1 MNKKIVVLIPSL
13 NEEKTVGSVIKE
25 FKKILPSAN
34 IHVFDNN
41 SYDKTKL
48 IAKKLGVTV
57 HNVKEK
63 GKGNVVR
70 RMFADVE
77 GEIYI
82 MIDADN
88 TYLINNINKMIKFF
102 IEEQLDMLVAKRVS
116 VEKKAYRFG
125 HIFGNKIF
133 SKLVKLIFGN
143 QIDDLFSGFR
153 IFSKRFVKSF
163 PGNSKGFEI
172 ETELTIHALEQRLP
186 MGEIICKYKSRPI
199 GSFSKLSTLKD
210 GLRILNVILVLIKD
224 ERPLFF
230 FSILS
235 LFFVIFSFIIGIPVI
250 ISFLQTGL
258 VEKIPS
264 AILAAINMVIGF
276 LCFFSGLILDVIK
289 KMRQENKRLTY
300 LNIK

>member
-25 FKKILPSAN
+25 FKKILPLAN

-48 IAKKLGVTV
+48 IAKKLGVIV

-186 MGEIICKYKSRPI
+186 MGEMLCEYKSRPI

-235 LFFVIFSFIIGIPVI
+235 LFFVIFSLIVGIPVI
-250 ISFLQTGL
+250 IGFLQTGL

-300 LNIK
+300 LNVK

>member
-1 MNKKIVVLIPSL
+1 MDKKIVVLIPCL
-13 NEEKTVGSVIKE
+13 NEEKTVGSVIEE
-25 FKKILPSAN
+25 FRKRAPLAE
-34 IHVFDNN
+34 IHIFDNN
-41 SYDKTKL
+41 SQDKTKS
-48 IAKKLGVTV
+48 IAQQLNVKV
-57 HNVKEK
+57 HQVKEK

-70 RMFADVE
+70 RMFADVDA
-77 GEIYI
+77 EIYI

-88 TYLINNINKMIKFF
+88 TYLINDIDKMIELFLYKK
-102 IEEQLDMLVAKRVS
+102 LDMLVAKRVS

-186 MGEIICKYKSRPI
+186 VGEMVCKYKSRPS

-235 LFFVIFSFIIGIPVI
+235 LFFVMFSLFIGIPVI

-264 AILAAINMVIGF
+264 AILASINMVIGF
-276 LCFFSGLILDVIK
+276 MCFFSGLILDVIK

>member
-1 MNKKIVVLIPSL
+1 MNKKISVLIPSL

-25 FKKILPSAN
+25 FKKIIPSAD

-41 SYDKTKL
+41 SNDKTKL
-48 IAKKLGVTV
+48 IAKKLGVIV
-57 HNVKEK
+57 HNVGEK

-70 RMFADVE
+70 RMFADVD

-88 TYLINNINKMIKFF
+88 TYLINNINKMIEFF
-102 IEEQLDMLVAKRVS
+102 LEEKLDMLVAKRIS

-186 MGEIICKYKSRPI
+186 MGEMVCEYKSRPV

-230 FSILS
+230 FSALS
-235 LFFVIFSFIIGIPVI
+235 LFFVIFSLIVGIPVI

-276 LCFFSGLILDVIK
+276 ICFFTGLILDVIK

>member
-1 MNKKIVVLIPSL
+1 MNKKIIVLIPSL

-41 SYDKTKL
+41 SHDKTKL
-48 IAKKLGVTV
+48 IAKKLGVIV

-77 GEIYI
+77 GDIYI

-102 IEEQLDMLVAKRVS
+102 LEEQLDMLVAKRVS

-133 SKLVKLIFGN
+133 SKLVKLIFGS

-186 MGEIICKYKSRPI
+186 MGEMLCEYKSRPI

-235 LFFVIFSFIIGIPVI
+235 LFFIIFSLIVGIPVI

-276 LCFFSGLILDVIK
+276 ICFFSGLILDVIK

>member
-1 MNKKIVVLIPSL
+1 
-13 NEEKTVGSVIKE
+13 
-25 FKKILPSAN
+25 
-34 IHVFDNN
+34 
-41 SYDKTKL
+41 
-48 IAKKLGVTV
+48 
-57 HNVKEK
+57 
-63 GKGNVVR
+63 
-70 RMFADVE
+70 
-77 GEIYI
+77 
-82 MIDADN
+82 
-88 TYLINNINKMIKFF
+88 
-102 IEEQLDMLVAKRVS
+102 
-116 VEKKAYRFG
+116 
-125 HIFGNKIF
+125 
-133 SKLVKLIFGN
+133 
-143 QIDDLFSGFR
+143 
-153 IFSKRFVKSF
+153 
-163 PGNSKGFEI
+163 
-172 ETELTIHALEQRLP
+172 

-235 LFFVIFSFIIGIPVI
+235 LFFVIFSFIVGIPVI

>member
-1 MNKKIVVLIPSL
+1 
-13 NEEKTVGSVIKE
+13 
-25 FKKILPSAN
+25 
-34 IHVFDNN
+34 
-41 SYDKTKL
+41 
-48 IAKKLGVTV
+48 
-57 HNVKEK
+57 
-63 GKGNVVR
+63 
-70 RMFADVE
+70 MFADVE

-186 MGEIICKYKSRPI
+186 MGEMICKYKSRPI

-210 GLRILNVILVLIKD
+210 GFRILNVILVLIKD

-235 LFFVIFSFIIGIPVI
+235 LFFVIFSFIVGIPVI